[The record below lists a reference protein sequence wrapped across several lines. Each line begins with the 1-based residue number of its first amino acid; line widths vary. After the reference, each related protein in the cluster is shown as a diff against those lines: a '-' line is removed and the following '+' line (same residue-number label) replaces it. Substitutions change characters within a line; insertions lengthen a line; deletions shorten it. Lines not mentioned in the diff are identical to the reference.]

1 MSDKAAPSI
10 SEVMTTEVITADR
23 SQALSEVY
31 DLFESRNIHHLPV
44 MDGQKPVGMVSA
56 SDVLR
61 LVYDIEDPTD
71 RMMRSM
77 LDHQFNID
85 DAMTADLDTLT
96 VDATVRDAADRLS
109 LGGGDRRRWA
119 PGWNCH
125 LHRLDSLP
133 ARPRLTARS
142 RVGDLLDGG
151 IPRAV
156 PGRP

>member
-1 MSDKAAPSI
+1 MELAGSAVQRTLGGMSDKAAPSI

-85 DAMTADLDTLT
+85 DAMTEDLDTLT

-109 LGGGDRRRWA
+109 GGDYHSVVVIDA
-119 PGWNCH
+119 VGH
-125 LHRLDSLP
+125 LAGIVTS
-133 ARPRLTARS
+133 T
-142 RVGDLLDGG
+142 DLIRYLRDH
-151 IPRAV
+151 V
-156 PGRP
+156 

>member
-85 DAMTADLDTLT
+85 DAMTVELDTLG
-96 VDATVRDAADRLS
+96 VDATVHDAADRLS
-109 LGGGDRRRWA
+109 GGDYHSVVVVDA
-119 PGWNCH
+119 VGH
-125 LHRLDSLP
+125 LAGIVTS
-133 ARPRLTARS
+133 T
-142 RVGDLLDGG
+142 DLIRYLRD
-151 IPRAV
+151 IT
-156 PGRP
+156 